1 MPVRYV
7 SFDVTVTCRVDA
19 ETERCDYGVRGSP
32 VWDEIKPET
41 LSVSCVAIDEVNI
54 SLDAMPKDVREYLE
68 EMAAETALADG
79 EWE

>member
-1 MPVRYV
+1 MPVQYV
-7 SFDVTVTCRVDA
+7 SFNVTVTARVDA
-19 ETERCDYGVRGSP
+19 DTERCDYGVKGSP

-41 LSVSCVAIDEVNI
+41 LSVSGMEIEGF